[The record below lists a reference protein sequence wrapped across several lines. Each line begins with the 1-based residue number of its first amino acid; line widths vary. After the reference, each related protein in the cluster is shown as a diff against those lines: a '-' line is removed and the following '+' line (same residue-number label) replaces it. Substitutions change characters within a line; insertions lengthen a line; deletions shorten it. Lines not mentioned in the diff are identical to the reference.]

1 MNEVKPEGSKK
12 APGARRKTWKLAL
25 ITLVSLAVLGGGGFA
40 YYRWGPGAKT
50 ESAYI
55 TATVQR
61 GDIEDQVSATGSL
74 QPRDYVDVGAQ
85 VSGQLRKIHVEVGTE
100 VKEGDLLAE
109 IDAETSQARVDAS
122 RAQLRSQG
130 AQMAER
136 ELTLAKTER
145 DLQRQK
151 NLMVEEATTAET
163 LQNAETAVKTARAQI
178 NSLKASME
186 QLQASMRVE
195 EANLKYTKIYAPI
208 SGTVVSITARQGQT
222 LNTNQSAP
230 TILRIAD
237 LSVMT
242 VQTQVSEADVSKL
255 RGGMPVY
262 FTTLGGQGR
271 RWYGELKKIEPT
283 PTVTNNVVLYN
294 ALFEVP
300 NNNRSLMTSMTAQVF
315 FVVAEAKD
323 VLVVPMSALT
333 IQRGPQ
339 GNRGGQPGGAGG
351 RTPGGAGSPAAPNS
365 SAPAAP
371 GAAPTSP
378 GAAPAAPGGAAPA
391 TPGAAPA
398 PRGTSTSSI
407 PSASF
412 KTVADTVLIAQAN
425 GASGD
430 RPRMSPEAFQNMS
443 EEERAKFREQRRK
456 EREAAGGGAGNAGG
470 AQGDRPRMSPEQF
483 QNMSEEERAKFRE
496 QRRKEREA
504 AGGTAGAAPG
514 GAGQKAPAA
523 GANARPNAGGGAN
536 GNANANARTRT
547 DGGGAGADA
556 KTDAKPDAAASAG
569 RRDAGAAA
577 DANTS
582 GMPRNGGTARN
593 ARGPRQAKVKVM
605 AADGSIEER
614 DITIGI
620 SNRVHA
626 EVLSGLKEG
635 DRVIAGVREPERRA
649 TTPQQGAGVGQQ
661 NLGGPGGVPGGAPGA
676 GGGARR

>member
-1 MNEVKPEGSKK
+1 MFPYFSGSIQPILPHIAINPSNDMNEVN
-12 APGARRKTWKLAL
+12 APVVRSRRRWRLVLVAL
-25 ITLVSLAVLGGGGFA
+25 VGLAVLGASGYGW
-40 YYRWGPGAKT
+40 YRWGPGAKT
-50 ESAYI
+50 ESAWI

-85 VSGQLRKIHVEVGTE
+85 VSGQLRKIHVEVGSE

-122 RAQLRSQG
+122 RAQLRSQQ

-136 ELTLAKTER
+136 ELTLSKAER

-163 LQNAETAVKTARAQI
+163 LQNADTAVKTARVQI
-178 NSLKASME
+178 QSLKASME

-195 EANLKYTKIYAPI
+195 EANLKFTKIFAPMA
-208 SGTVVSITARQGQT
+208 GTVVSITARQGQT

-300 NNNRSLMTSMTAQVF
+300 NSNRSLMTQMTAQVF

-333 IQRGPQ
+333 IQRAPS
-339 GNRGGQPGGAGG
+339 GNRAGQGGAGAP
-351 RTPGGAGSPAAPNS
+351 TPPSAPAS

-371 GAAPTSP
+371 ATRGATTSSVAGGVLKRVADPT
-378 GAAPAAPGGAAPA
+378 PAAAGE
-391 TPGAAPA
+391 
-398 PRGTSTSSI
+398 
-407 PSASF
+407 
-412 KTVADTVLIAQAN
+412 
-425 GASGD
+425 
-430 RPRMSPEAFQNMS
+430 RPRMSREAFQNMT
-443 EEERAKFREQRRK
+443 EEERARFREQRRK
-456 EREAAGGGAGNAGG
+456 EREQAL
-470 AQGDRPRMSPEQF
+470 
-483 QNMSEEERAKFRE
+483 
-496 QRRKEREA
+496 
-504 AGGTAGAAPG
+504 GTVGAAPAAS
-514 GAGQKAPAA
+514 GALAAPVSTPADAQKRPDA
-523 GANARPNAGGGAN
+523 GANAAPAQTPTGDAN
-536 GNANANARTRT
+536 PAPVGSGIPR
-547 DGGGAGADA
+547 ADA
-556 KTDAKPDAAASAG
+556 FTRA
-569 RRDAGAAA
+569 
-577 DANTS
+577 
-582 GMPRNGGTARN
+582 

-605 AADGSIEER
+605 TENGTVEER
-614 DITIGI
+614 EITIGI

-635 DRVIAGVREPERRA
+635 DRVIAGVREPESTRSGA
-649 TTPQQGAGVGQQ
+649 AQQGTGVGQRAA
-661 NLGGPGGVPGGAPGA
+661 GPGGAPPGV
-676 GGGARR
+676 RR

>member
-1 MNEVKPEGSKK
+1 MNEVKPELSKK
-12 APGARRKTWKLAL
+12 APAARRKKWKLAL
-25 ITLVSLAVLGGGGFA
+25 IALVSLAVLGGGGFS

-85 VSGQLRKIHVEVGTE
+85 VSGQLRKIHVEVGSE

-122 RAQLRSQG
+122 KAQLRSQA

-163 LQNAETAVKTARAQI
+163 LQNAETAVKTARTQI

-237 LSVMT
+237 LSIMT

-333 IQRGPQ
+333 IQRGAQ
-339 GNRGGQPGGAGG
+339 GNRGGQQGGAGG
-351 RTPGGAGSPAAPNS
+351 RGPGGGAN
-365 SAPAAP
+365 APA
-371 GAAPTSP
+371 
-378 GAAPAAPGGAAPA
+378 GAAPAPGAAPA
-391 TPGAAPA
+391 TPGAAPTTPGAA
-398 PRGTSTSSI
+398 PATPATPAARGTSTSSI

-412 KTVADTVLIAQAN
+412 KTVADTVLIAQAS

-443 EEERAKFREQRRK
+443 EEERARFREQRRK

-483 QNMSEEERAKFRE
+483 QNMSEEERARFRE

-504 AGGTAGAAPG
+504 AGNNGGGAGAAAG
-514 GAGQKAPAA
+514 GAAQKAPAA
-523 GANARPNAGGGAN
+523 GANGK
-536 GNANANARTRT
+536 ANANTKADTKPDART
-547 DGGGAGADA
+547 DGKPNA
-556 KTDAKPDAAASAG
+556 KADAAAPET
-569 RRDAGAAA
+569 RKDASAAA
-577 DANTS
+577 EAAVS
-582 GMPRNGGTARN
+582 GMPRNGAGAR
-593 ARGPRQAKVKVM
+593 ATRGPRQAKVKVM

-635 DRVIAGVREPERRA
+635 DRVIAGVREPERRP

-676 GGGARR
+676 GARR

>member
-1 MNEVKPEGSKK
+1 MQARFPHMVITNANDMNEVN
-12 APGARRKTWKLAL
+12 APVVRRRRPWRLAFVALVILAILGASGYAW
-25 ITLVSLAVLGGGGFA
+25 
-40 YYRWGPGAKT
+40 YRWGPGAKT

-85 VSGQLRKIHVEVGTE
+85 VSGQLRKIHVEVGSE

-122 RAQLRSQG
+122 RAQLRSQQ

-136 ELTLAKTER
+136 ELTLTKAER

-151 NLMVEEATTAET
+151 NLMAEEATTAET
-163 LQNAETAVKTARAQI
+163 LQNAETTVRTARVQI
-178 NSLKASME
+178 QALKASME

-195 EANLKYTKIYAPI
+195 EANLKFTKIYAPMA
-208 SGTVVSITARQGQT
+208 GTVVSITARQGQT

-230 TILRIAD
+230 TLLRIAD

-300 NNNRSLMTSMTAQVF
+300 NSNRSLMTQMTAQVF
-315 FVVAEAKD
+315 FVVAEAKN

-333 IQRGPQ
+333 IQRGGQ
-339 GNRGGQPGGAGG
+339 GNRSGQQVGPGAPGASSL
-351 RTPGGAGSPAAPNS
+351 APAAPS
-365 SAPAAP
+365 GTTTAPTTPASAPAA
-371 GAAPTSP
+371 
-378 GAAPAAPGGAAPA
+378 
-391 TPGAAPA
+391 A
-398 PRGTSTSSI
+398 PRGTGTSSI
-407 PSASF
+407 VPDAAF
-412 KTVADTVLIAQAN
+412 KTVADTVVAQAG
-425 GASGD
+425 GASGERSRMD
-430 RPRMSPEAFQNMS
+430 REAFQNMT
-443 EEERAKFREQRRK
+443 EEERARFREQRRK
-456 EREAAGGGAGNAGG
+456 EREAVGGGAPGG
-470 AQGDRPRMSPEQF
+470 ASGERPRMDREAF
-483 QNMSEEERAKFRE
+483 QNMTEEERARFRE
-496 QRRKEREA
+496 QRRKEREQA
-504 AGGTAGAAPG
+504 GGGTATPPAT
-514 GAGQKAPAA
+514 APA
-523 GANARPNAGGGAN
+523 
-536 GNANANARTRT
+536 
-547 DGGGAGADA
+547 
-556 KTDAKPDAAASAG
+556 S
-569 RRDAGAAA
+569 GAAA
-577 DANTS
+577 APANKAANSPASAQAKPNVSGIPRSDAPTRPS
-582 GMPRNGGTARN
+582 
-593 ARGPRQAKVKVM
+593 RGPRQAKVKVM
-605 AADGSIEER
+605 AEDGTIEER
-614 DITIGI
+614 DVTIGI

-661 NLGGPGGVPGGAPGA
+661 NMGGPGGVPGGVGGAP
-676 GGGARR
+676 GGARR

>member
-1 MNEVKPEGSKK
+1 MNEVQREGGK
-12 APGARRKTWKLAL
+12 APAARRRKTWKLAL
-25 ITLVSLAVLGGGGFA
+25 IALVGLAVLGGGGFA

-85 VSGQLRKIHVEVGTE
+85 VSGQLRKIHVEVGSE

-109 IDAETSQARVDAS
+109 IDAETSMARVDAS
-122 RAQLRSQG
+122 RAQLRSQQ
-130 AQMAER
+130 AQMGER
-136 ELTLAKTER
+136 ELTLAKAER

-151 NLMVEEATTAET
+151 NLMAEEATTAET
-163 LQNAETAVKTARAQI
+163 LQNADTAVKTARAQI
-178 NSLKASME
+178 QSLKASME

-195 EANLKYTKIYAPI
+195 EANLKYTKIYAPMA
-208 SGTVVSITARQGQT
+208 GTVVSITARQGQT
-222 LNTNQSAP
+222 LNTNQQAP
-230 TILRIAD
+230 TLMRIAD

-300 NNNRSLMTSMTAQVF
+300 NSNRSLMTQMTAQVF

-339 GNRGGQPGGAGG
+339 GNRGGQQGGPGGA
-351 RTPGGAGSPAAPNS
+351 RNNPGGAAVPAAPS
-365 SAPAAP
+365 GATPAP
-371 GAAPTSP
+371 GAP
-378 GAAPAAPGGAAPA
+378 GAAPAAP
-391 TPGAAPA
+391 TQ
-398 PRGTSTSSI
+398 RGTNTSAL
-407 PSASF
+407 PSAAF
-412 KTVADTVLIAQAN
+412 KTAADTVVAQAS
-425 GASGD
+425 GERPRMDRETFEKMTEEERARFREQRRKEREAAGVAAPQGD

-443 EEERAKFREQRRK
+443 EEERARFREQRRK
-456 EREAAGGGAGNAGG
+456 EREQAQADAGSAA
-470 AQGDRPRMSPEQF
+470 
-483 QNMSEEERAKFRE
+483 
-496 QRRKEREA
+496 A
-504 AGGTAGAAPG
+504 ANGAATP
-514 GAGQKAPAA
+514 KRPAPAA
-523 GANARPNAGGGAN
+523 
-536 GNANANARTRT
+536 
-547 DGGGAGADA
+547 
-556 KTDAKPDAAASAG
+556 DAAG
-569 RRDAGAAA
+569 KGAAA
-577 DANTS
+577 PQPVAPNVS
-582 GMPRNGGTARN
+582 GMPARGDAPARP

-605 AADGSIEER
+605 AEDGTIEER
-614 DITIGI
+614 DVTIGI

-635 DRVIAGVREPERRA
+635 DRVIAGVREPERRPA
-649 TTPQQGAGVGQQ
+649 GQTQGTGFGPPQTM
-661 NLGGPGGVPGGAPGA
+661 GGPGGMPAGAA
-676 GGGARR
+676 GGARR

>member
-1 MNEVKPEGSKK
+1 MRAHFRHMTITNSNHMNEVN
-12 APGARRKTWKLAL
+12 APVVRRRRPWRLAL
-25 ITLVSLAVLGGGGFA
+25 VALVGLAVLGAGG
-40 YYRWGPGAKT
+40 YSWYRWGPGAKT

-85 VSGQLRKIHVEVGTE
+85 VSGQLRKIHVEVGSE

-122 RAQLRSQG
+122 KAQLRSQQ

-136 ELTLAKTER
+136 ELNLAKAER

-195 EANLKYTKIYAPI
+195 EANLKFTKIYAPMA
-208 SGTVVSITARQGQT
+208 GTVVSITARQGQT

-333 IQRGPQ
+333 IQRGAQ
-339 GNRGGQPGGAGG
+339 GNRSGQQGGPGA
-351 RTPGGAGSPAAPNS
+351 RTPGATPPAPAAS
-365 SAPAAP
+365 SGATPAPAAP
-371 GAAPTSP
+371 AS
-378 GAAPAAPGGAAPA
+378 APA
-391 TPGAAPA
+391 TPRGAN
-398 PRGTSTSSI
+398 TSSLI
-407 PSASF
+407 PDAAF
-412 KTVADTVLIAQAN
+412 KTVADTVVAQAS
-425 GASGD
+425 GAAGE
-430 RPRMSPEAFQNMS
+430 RPRMDREAFQNMT
-443 EEERAKFREQRRK
+443 EEERARFREQRRK
-456 EREAAGGGAGNAGG
+456 EREAAGGAAPAG
-470 AQGDRPRMSPEQF
+470 GDRPRMGPEAF
-483 QNMSEEERAKFRE
+483 QNMSEEERARFRE
-496 QRRKEREA
+496 QRRKEREQA
-504 AGGTAGAAPG
+504 QSAGGNGAAAPG
-514 GAGQKAPAA
+514 AVTMPRVQPS
-523 GANARPNAGGGAN
+523 R
-536 GNANANARTRT
+536 
-547 DGGGAGADA
+547 D
-556 KTDAKPDAAASAG
+556 AASAPSK
-569 RRDAGAAA
+569 DAARSAAS
-577 DANTS
+577 NVS
-582 GMPRNGGTARN
+582 GIPRNDAPTRPV
-593 ARGPRQAKVKVM
+593 RGPRQAKVKVM
-605 AADGSIEER
+605 AEDGTIEER

-635 DRVIAGVREPERRA
+635 DRVIAGVREPERRPA
-649 TTPQQGAGVGQQ
+649 TQQQGAGVGQ
-661 NLGGPGGVPGGAPGA
+661 GGPGGMPGGMGGA
-676 GGGARR
+676 AGGARR

>member
-1 MNEVKPEGSKK
+1 MPVKKSNLMNEVK
-12 APGARRKTWKLAL
+12 APVVRRRSPWRWAL
-25 ITLVSLAVLGGGGFA
+25 IALVGLAVLGGSGYA
-40 YYRWGPGAKT
+40 WVRWGPGAKT

-85 VSGQLRKIHVEVGTE
+85 VSGQLRKIHVEVGSE

-109 IDAETSQARVDAS
+109 IDAETSMARVDAS
-122 RAQLRSQG
+122 KAQLRSQQ

-136 ELTLAKTER
+136 ELTLAKAER

-178 NSLKASME
+178 QSLKASME

-195 EANLKYTKIYAPI
+195 EANLKYTKIYAPMA
-208 SGTVVSITARQGQT
+208 GTVVSITARQGQT

-230 TILRIAD
+230 TLMRIAD

-333 IQRGPQ
+333 IQRGAQ
-339 GNRGGQPGGAGG
+339 GNRGGQQGGPGA
-351 RTPGGAGSPAAPNS
+351 RTPGAASPNPATPSGAMPAP
-365 SAPAAP
+365 SA
-371 GAAPTSP
+371 P
-378 GAAPAAPGGAAPA
+378 GAAPAAP
-391 TPGAAPA
+391 
-398 PRGTSTSSI
+398 RGTGTSSVI
-407 PSASF
+407 PDAAF
-412 KTVADTVLIAQAN
+412 KTVADTGTVVAQASG
-425 GASGD
+425 GAGERPRMDREAFQNMSEEERARFREQRRKEREAAGGGAAPAGSGAGE

-443 EEERAKFREQRRK
+443 EEERARFREQRRK
-456 EREAAGGGAGNAGG
+456 EREQAQANGASAPTAAGTNGAAA
-470 AQGDRPRMSPEQF
+470 AQKRPD
-483 QNMSEEERAKFRE
+483 
-496 QRRKEREA
+496 
-504 AGGTAGAAPG
+504 AGGTARA
-514 GAGQKAPAA
+514 Q
-523 GANARPNAGGGAN
+523 
-536 GNANANARTRT
+536 TST
-547 DGGGAGADA
+547 
-556 KTDAKPDAAASAG
+556 
-569 RRDAGAAA
+569 GAAA
-577 DANTS
+577 PAGGKGATS
-582 GMPRNGGTARN
+582 PTAPNVSGIPRNDAPTRPS
-593 ARGPRQAKVKVM
+593 RGPRQAKVKVM
-605 AADGSIEER
+605 AEDGSIEER
-614 DITIGI
+614 DVTIGI

-661 NLGGPGGVPGGAPGA
+661 NLGGPGGMPGGAPA
-676 GGGARR
+676 GARR

>member
-1 MNEVKPEGSKK
+1 MNEVKREGGK
-12 APGARRKTWKLAL
+12 APAGRRKTWKLAL
-25 ITLVSLAVLGGGGFA
+25 IALVSLAILGGGGFA

-85 VSGQLRKIHVEVGTE
+85 VSGQLRKIHVEVGSE

-122 RAQLRSQG
+122 RAQLRSQQ

-136 ELTLAKTER
+136 ELTLAKAER

-151 NLMVEEATTAET
+151 NLAAEEATTAET
-163 LQNAETAVKTARAQI
+163 LQNAETAVKTARVQI
-178 NSLKASME
+178 QSLKASME

-195 EANLKYTKIYAPI
+195 EANLKFTKIYAPMA
-208 SGTVVSITARQGQT
+208 GTVVSITARQGQT

-237 LSVMT
+237 LSIMT

-339 GNRGGQPGGAGG
+339 GGNRGGQGGAGG
-351 RTPGGAGSPAAPNS
+351 SRAPGVTSPTPPAPATTSPAAPASGARGTTTS
-365 SAPAAP
+365 SVPVTAFKTVSDTVLLAQA
-371 GAAPTSP
+371 SP
-378 GAAPAAPGGAAPA
+378 GGNAGERPRFDREAFQNMSEEERARFREQRRKEREAAGGAASA
-391 TPGAAPA
+391 GPGA
-398 PRGTSTSSI
+398 
-407 PSASF
+407 
-412 KTVADTVLIAQAN
+412 N
-425 GASGD
+425 GD

-443 EEERAKFREQRRK
+443 EEERARFREQRRK
-456 EREAAGGGAGNAGG
+456 EREQAQAGGSNAAPAAAAGNAAGTPQKRPAAGGDAAGPA
-470 AQGDRPRMSPEQF
+470 
-483 QNMSEEERAKFRE
+483 RAPAASGTAPAN
-496 QRRKEREA
+496 REA
-504 AGGTAGAAPG
+504 GTP
-514 GAGQKAPAA
+514 PAA
-523 GANARPNAGGGAN
+523 GAGVGVPRVEGARP
-536 GNANANARTRT
+536 T
-547 DGGGAGADA
+547 
-556 KTDAKPDAAASAG
+556 
-569 RRDAGAAA
+569 
-577 DANTS
+577 
-582 GMPRNGGTARN
+582 
-593 ARGPRQAKVKVM
+593 RGPRQAKVKVM
-605 AADGSIEER
+605 AEDGTIEER
-614 DITIGI
+614 EITIGI

-635 DRVIAGVREPERRA
+635 DRVIAGVREPERRPA
-649 TTPQQGAGVGQQ
+649 NTQQGSGLGQQ
-661 NLGGPGGVPGGAPGA
+661 NMGGPGGMPGGMPGGAGA
-676 GGGARR
+676 GVRR

>member
-1 MNEVKPEGSKK
+1 MNEVKREGGK
-12 APGARRKTWKLAL
+12 APAGRRKTWKLAL
-25 ITLVSLAVLGGGGFA
+25 IALVSLALLGGGGFA

-122 RAQLRSQG
+122 RAQLRSQQ

-136 ELTLAKTER
+136 ELTLSKAER

-151 NLMVEEATTAET
+151 NLAAEEATTAET
-163 LQNAETAVKTARAQI
+163 LQNAETAVKTARVQI
-178 NSLKASME
+178 QSLKASME

-195 EANLKYTKIYAPI
+195 EANLKFTKIYAPMA
-208 SGTVVSITARQGQT
+208 GTVVSITARQGQT

-237 LSVMT
+237 LSIMT

-339 GNRGGQPGGAGG
+339 GNNRGGQGGGQGGNRAPGV
-351 RTPGGAGSPAAPNS
+351 TSPT
-365 SAPAAP
+365 PAAP
-371 GAAPTSP
+371 GTTTPGSP
-378 GAAPAAPGGAAPA
+378 APAA
-391 TPGAAPA
+391 
-398 PRGTSTSSI
+398 RGTNTSSI
-407 PSASF
+407 PAAAF
-412 KTVADTVLIAQAN
+412 KTVADTTLLAQAAPGGN
-425 GASGD
+425 AGE
-430 RPRMSPEAFQNMS
+430 RPRFDREAFQNMS

-456 EREAAGGGAGNAGG
+456 EREAAGGAATAGPGAGAN
-470 AQGDRPRMSPEQF
+470 GDRPRMSPEAF
-483 QNMSEEERAKFRE
+483 QSMSEEERAKFRE
-496 QRRKEREA
+496 QRRKEREQAQA
-504 AGGTAGAAPG
+504 AGGNAAPGAGAGNATNAQKRPAAGGDAAGTARAPSSAGAAAASKEPG
-514 GAGQKAPAA
+514 TPPAA
-523 GANARPNAGGGAN
+523 GASSGLPMGGANARP
-536 GNANANARTRT
+536 T
-547 DGGGAGADA
+547 
-556 KTDAKPDAAASAG
+556 
-569 RRDAGAAA
+569 
-577 DANTS
+577 
-582 GMPRNGGTARN
+582 
-593 ARGPRQAKVKVM
+593 RGPRQAKVKVM
-605 AADGSIEER
+605 AEDGTIEER
-614 DITIGI
+614 EVTIGI

-649 TTPQQGAGVGQQ
+649 TATQQGTGLGQP
-661 NLGGPGGVPGGAPGA
+661 NTGGPGGMPGGMPGGAGA
-676 GGGARR
+676 GARR

>member
-1 MNEVKPEGSKK
+1 MPVKKSNLMNEVK
-12 APGARRKTWKLAL
+12 APVVRRRSPWRWAL
-25 ITLVSLAVLGGGGFA
+25 IALVGLAVLGGSGYA
-40 YYRWGPGAKT
+40 WVRWGPGAKT

-85 VSGQLRKIHVEVGTE
+85 VSGQLRKIHVEVGSE

-109 IDAETSQARVDAS
+109 IDAETSMARVDAS
-122 RAQLRSQG
+122 KAQLRSQQ

-136 ELTLAKTER
+136 ELTLAKAER

-151 NLMVEEATTAET
+151 NLMIEEATTTET
-163 LQNAETAVKTARAQI
+163 LQNAETAVKTARVQI
-178 NSLKASME
+178 QSLKASME

-195 EANLKYTKIYAPI
+195 EANLKFTKIYAPMA
-208 SGTVVSITARQGQT
+208 GTVVSITARQGQT

-230 TILRIAD
+230 TLLRIAD

-333 IQRGPQ
+333 IQRGAQ
-339 GNRGGQPGGAGG
+339 GSRGGQPGGPGA
-351 RTPGGAGSPAAPNS
+351 RTPGAASPNPAAPAGATPAP
-365 SAPAAP
+365 SA
-371 GAAPTSP
+371 P
-378 GAAPAAPGGAAPA
+378 GAAPAAP
-391 TPGAAPA
+391 
-398 PRGTSTSSI
+398 RGTGTSSVV
-407 PSASF
+407 PDAAF
-412 KTVADTVLIAQAN
+412 KTVADMGTVVAQASG
-425 GASGD
+425 GAGE
-430 RPRMSPEAFQNMS
+430 RPRMDREAFQNMS
-443 EEERAKFREQRRK
+443 EEERARFREQRRK
-456 EREAAGGGAGNAGG
+456 EREQAQANGGSAAGANGGAA
-470 AQGDRPRMSPEQF
+470 AQKRPD
-483 QNMSEEERAKFRE
+483 
-496 QRRKEREA
+496 
-504 AGGTAGAAPG
+504 AGGTARA
-514 GAGQKAPAA
+514 Q
-523 GANARPNAGGGAN
+523 
-536 GNANANARTRT
+536 
-547 DGGGAGADA
+547 
-556 KTDAKPDAAASAG
+556 AST
-569 RRDAGAAA
+569 GAAA
-577 DANTS
+577 PAGGKGATS
-582 GMPRNGGTARN
+582 PTAPNVSGIPRNDAPTRPS
-593 ARGPRQAKVKVM
+593 RGPRQAKVKVM
-605 AADGSIEER
+605 AEDGTIEER
-614 DITIGI
+614 EVTIGI

-661 NLGGPGGVPGGAPGA
+661 SLGGPGGMPGGAPA
-676 GGGARR
+676 GARR

>member
-1 MNEVKPEGSKK
+1 MNEVKPEAGKK
-12 APGARRKTWKLAL
+12 PNARRKTWKLAL
-25 ITLVSLAVLGGGGFA
+25 IALVSLAVIGGAGGFA

-122 RAQLRSQG
+122 KAQLRSQQ

-136 ELTLAKTER
+136 ELTLAKAER

-195 EANLKYTKIYAPI
+195 EANLKYTKIYAPMA
-208 SGTVVSITARQGQT
+208 GTVVSITARQGQT

-237 LSVMT
+237 LSVMM

-255 RGGMPVY
+255 RGGMSVY

-333 IQRGPQ
+333 IQRGAQ
-339 GNRGGQPGGAGG
+339 GNRGGQPGGTGG
-351 RTPGGAGSPAAPNS
+351 RGQGGGGQGGGAGAPAPGAAP
-365 SAPAAP
+365 APAAP
-371 GAAPTSP
+371 GAAPT
-378 GAAPAAPGGAAPA
+378 APA

-398 PRGTSTSSI
+398 APASRGTTSSI
-407 PSASF
+407 SGAAF
-412 KTVADTVLIAQAN
+412 KTVADTVIVAQASERPRMDREAFQN
-425 GASGD
+425 MSEEERARFREQRRKEREAAGGAEGD

-443 EEERAKFREQRRK
+443 EEERTRFREQRRK
-456 EREAAGGGAGNAGG
+456 EREATGNAGG
-470 AQGDRPRMSPEQF
+470 
-483 QNMSEEERAKFRE
+483 
-496 QRRKEREA
+496 
-504 AGGTAGAAPG
+504 
-514 GAGQKAPAA
+514 
-523 GANARPNAGGGAN
+523 
-536 GNANANARTRT
+536 GNANA
-547 DGGGAGADA
+547 GAATQKASASGANTNTKANGSGKTDA
-556 KTDAKPDAAASAG
+556 KTDAKADAKGSAKPDAAAPAG
-569 RRDAGAAA
+569 RKDASAAP
-577 DANTS
+577 DANVS
-582 GMPRNGGTARN
+582 GMPRNSASSRA

-605 AADGSIEER
+605 AEDGSIEER

-635 DRVIAGVREPERRA
+635 DRVIAGVREPERP
-649 TTPQQGAGVGQQ
+649 TTPRQTTGVGPQT
-661 NLGGPGGVPGGAPGA
+661 LGGPGGMPGGAPA
-676 GGGARR
+676 GARR